1 MGTASQIPEITGV
14 ILAGGRG
21 SRMGGRDKGLIEL
34 DGRPLIE
41 YAIDALLPQVDEL
54 LISANRNTGRYAN
67 YGFRVIQDSLPD
79 YQGPLAGILAGLDA
93 AANEL
98 VQFLPCDV
106 PGIPADLTRRLYQT
120 HAATSAEIC
129 MPEAGGR
136 DHPVC
141 SLMQVTVRDSLQD
154 FLAADGRR
162 FMDWL
167 ASRHT
172 TTVAFTDDP
181 AAFTNINTPEALQ
194 LLSSPDETK

>member
-1 MGTASQIPEITGV
+1 MKAKPKITGV

-21 SRMGGRDKGLIEL
+21 SRMGGRDKGLIKL

-54 LISANRNTGRYAN
+54 LISANRNTERYAR
-67 YGFRVIQDSLPD
+67 YGFRVIEDSLPD

-93 AANEL
+93 ATNEL

-106 PGIPADLTRRLYQT
+106 PGIPADLTKRLYLEYVT
-120 HAATSAEIC
+120 TSAEIC
-129 MPEAGGR
+129 VPKAGER

-141 SLMQVTVRDSLQD
+141 SLMQVSVRDSLED
-154 FLAADGRR
+154 FLAAGGRK
-162 FMDWL
+162 FMGWL

-172 TTVAFTDDP
+172 TAVAFTEDP
-181 AAFTNINTPEALQ
+181 CAFANINTPEALQ
-194 LLSSPDETK
+194 AFRSPDETK